1 LGEDEH
7 PTINGQVI
15 PLIRSSGSRK
25 RSITNA
31 ISNLRTSMK
40 VVEYRVVSLETI
52 GEHIEMLDEEKV
64 IAIRGQQQA

>member
-31 ISNLRTSMK
+31 ISNLRTLRKAVEHM
-40 VVEYRVVSLETI
+40 VVGMETI

-64 IAIRGQQQA
+64 VAIRGQQQA